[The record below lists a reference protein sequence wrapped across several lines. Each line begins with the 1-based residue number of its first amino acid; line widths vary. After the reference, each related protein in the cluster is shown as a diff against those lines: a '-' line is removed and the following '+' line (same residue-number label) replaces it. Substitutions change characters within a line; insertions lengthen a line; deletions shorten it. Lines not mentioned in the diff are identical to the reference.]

1 MLDLADVAIGLVKKT
16 MHCYFE
22 EKDMDYILANCINE
36 DIPII
41 GFDKT
46 DWVNFLKIENEH
58 YQFYRLNELDF
69 MIYGKLSIVELSDS
83 EEQNEVVKNI
93 TITCKLLG
101 DEISFTCVHMSHERG
116 RPFAISNNDSEISL
130 LYREAMEK
138 LFDVFVEY
146 DNIND
151 YFEYNEEEFEALFET
166 DAHFINIDQMFWYI
180 CSECVH
186 PDDMEK
192 TDIFRNID
200 IEKRIKN
207 NDCKIQFEAR
217 IKSKEKGYKWVEAVV
232 LLFTNNV
239 YKLNKVFC
247 LFRDIDNKKK
257 SELEN
262 KLYARKDSLT
272 GALNRRYAEAMIK
285 VAVRENEKYSA
296 LAIIDIDDFKKINDT
311 FGHMSGDEVIKRI
324 VDVIYQVTDDTDIL
338 GRLGGDEFL
347 LFIRNREKV
356 EDIYSIMEEIISHT
370 RFTYTEYNKEMD
382 IHVSIGVATF
392 NSTEVGFDELYKVSD
407 EALYEVKK
415 ANKNTYKLKEI

>member
-1 MLDLADVAIGLVKKT
+1 MLDLADVAISLVKKN

-22 EKDMDYILANCINE
+22 EKDMNYILANCINE

-41 GFDKT
+41 GFDKA
-46 DWVNFLKIENEH
+46 DWINFLKIKNEH
-58 YQFYRLNELDF
+58 YQFYRLSELNF
-69 MIYGKLSIVELSDS
+69 MIYGKLSIVELTDS

-93 TITCKLLG
+93 TITCKLIG
-101 DEISFTCVHMSHERG
+101 DDISFTCVHMSHEQG
-116 RPFAISNNDSEISL
+116 RPFAVSNNDSEISKV
-130 LYREAMEK
+130 YREAMEK
-138 LFDVFVEY
+138 LYDVFVEY

-151 YFEYNEEEFEALFET
+151 YFEYNMEEFEELFESDT
-166 DAHFINIDQMFWYI
+166 YFINIDQMFWYI
-180 CSECVH
+180 CSECIH
-186 PDDMEK
+186 PDDLEK

-207 NDCKIQFEAR
+207 NDCKIQFELR
-217 IKSKEKGYKWVEAVV
+217 VKSKEKGYKWVEAVV
-232 LLFTNNV
+232 LLFPNAV

-296 LAIIDIDDFKKINDT
+296 LAIVDIDDFKKINDT
-311 FGHMSGDEVIKRI
+311 FGHMSGDEVIKKI
-324 VDVIYQVTDDTDIL
+324 VDVICEVTGDSDIL

-347 LFIRNREKV
+347 LFIRNRDSV
-356 EDIYSIMEEIISHT
+356 EEIYHIMREIISKT
-370 RFTYTEYNKEMD
+370 RFTHTEYNKEMD
-382 IHVSIGVATF
+382 IHVSAGVSVF
-392 NSTEVGFDELYKVSD
+392 NNTEIEFDELYKLSD
-407 EALYEVKK
+407 EALYEVKRD
-415 ANKNTYKLKEI
+415 NKNDFKLKKL